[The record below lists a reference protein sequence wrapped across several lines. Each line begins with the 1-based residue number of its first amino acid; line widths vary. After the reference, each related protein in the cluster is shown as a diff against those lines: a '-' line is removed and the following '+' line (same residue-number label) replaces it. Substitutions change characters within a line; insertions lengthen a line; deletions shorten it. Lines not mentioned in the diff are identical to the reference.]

1 MMTGLADPRIG
12 LSMQE
17 RLNQFLKESSDWERR
32 TTSVPGIFLLK
43 FPRSKTGTRREAIA
57 IELNPFNPTTSSP
70 TKKRGIVL
78 MSASDLEGFRKIL
91 TNPKMSELAGIVD
104 GINPEIKS
112 KAKRSDSLDI
122 IEL

>member
-1 MMTGLADPRIG
+1 
-12 LSMQE
+12 LSIQE

-43 FPRSKTGTRREAIA
+43 LPRSKTGTRREAIA
-57 IELNPFNPTTSSP
+57 IELNPINPTTSSP

-78 MSASDLEGFRKIL
+78 MSASDLEEFRKIL
-91 TNPKMSELAGIVD
+91 TNPKMSELAVTVD

-112 KAKRSDSLDI
+112 KAKRTDSLDI

>member
-1 MMTGLADPRIG
+1 MSI
-12 LSMQE
+12 QE

-43 FPRSKTGTRREAIA
+43 LPRSKTGNRREAIA
-57 IELNPFNPTTSSP
+57 IELNPINPTTSSP

-78 MSASDLEGFRKIL
+78 MSASDLEEFRKIL

-104 GINPEIKS
+104 GINPEIKN